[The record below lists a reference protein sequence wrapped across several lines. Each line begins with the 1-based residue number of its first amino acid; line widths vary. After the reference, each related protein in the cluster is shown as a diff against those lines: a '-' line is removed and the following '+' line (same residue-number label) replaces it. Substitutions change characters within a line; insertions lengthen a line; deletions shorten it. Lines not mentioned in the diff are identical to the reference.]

1 MPAERAS
8 LQFPEES
15 IGSAGRLSETLRL
28 LVEPG
33 WLLSYHC

>member
-1 MPAERAS
+1 MPAEPAS

-15 IGSAGRLSETLRL
+15 ICSAGRLSKTLRL
-28 LVEPG
+28 LVEPD